1 MSERVGELLLK
12 AIDGLEDP
20 ERDELLRQLLSGLVH
35 QQHQQGNLPTLSLGR
50 RARAAAYGRF
60 VEQLSAEKDEGGA
73 WKVVPIRLNGDLYD
87 RLRAWCQEHDFPM
100 AVVVRGLVERF
111 LDGQAKGASA

>member
-12 AIDGLEDP
+12 AIDGLDEP
-20 ERDELLRQLLSGLVH
+20 ERDELLRQLLSGLVM
-35 QQHQQGNLPTLSLGR
+35 QQHQQGTLPTLALGR

-60 VEQLSAEKDEGGA
+60 ADQLSAEKDEAGS
-73 WKVVPIRLNGDLYD
+73 WKVVPIRLNGDLYE
-87 RLRAWCQEHDFPM
+87 RLRTWSQEHDFPM

-111 LDGQAKGASA
+111 LDGQAKS

>member
-1 MSERVGELLLK
+1 MSERAGELLLK
-12 AIDGLEDP
+12 AIDGLAEP

-35 QQHQQGNLPTLSLGR
+35 QQHEHGSLPTLSLGR

-60 VEQLSAEKDEGGA
+60 VDQLSAEKDEAGA
-73 WKVVPIRLNGDLYD
+73 WKVVPIRLNADLYE
-87 RLRAWCQEHDFPM
+87 RLRAWSQDHDFPM

-111 LDGQAKGASA
+111 LDSQAKGTAG